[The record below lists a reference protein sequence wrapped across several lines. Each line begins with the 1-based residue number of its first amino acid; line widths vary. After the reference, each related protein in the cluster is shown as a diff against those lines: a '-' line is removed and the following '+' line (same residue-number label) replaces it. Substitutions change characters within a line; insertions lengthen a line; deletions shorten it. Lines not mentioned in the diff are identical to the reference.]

1 MEQPGTKLLG
11 RERASAARESSP
23 KPGLKGTRWILL
35 AALLLLGAL
44 GSYALSA
51 HRAVTPPPAPAKS
64 GISQTPEPAAKD
76 SAPMKH
82 ESGQMQ
88 GSAKI
93 EAITPDAVE
102 AKWGISVERLTL
114 IADGGFVDLR
124 YKVTDAGKASKVLDP
139 DRPVYLLDESSG
151 KAVTTAQLPKL
162 GNLRQ
167 DIGEGDRPGRVYFM
181 GFTNPD
187 GLFETGDKVTLAS
200 GSDRLEHLT
209 VR

>member
-1 MEQPGTKLLG
+1 
-11 RERASAARESSP
+11 
-23 KPGLKGTRWILL
+23 
-35 AALLLLGAL
+35 
-44 GSYALSA
+44 
-51 HRAVTPPPAPAKS
+51 
-64 GISQTPEPAAKD
+64 
-76 SAPMKH
+76 MKH

-88 GSAKI
+88 SSAKI

-102 AKWGISVERLTL
+102 AKWGISLERLTL

-124 YKVTDAGKASKVLDP
+124 YKVTEAAKATKVLDP
-139 DRPVYLLDESSG
+139 KRPVYLLDESSG
-151 KAVTTAQLPKL
+151 KSVTTAQLPKL

-167 DIGEGDRPGRVYFM
+167 DIGEGDRQGRVYFM